1 MARMIELTTPLGDAL
16 LFRSLRGK
24 EELARLSEFELSALS
39 LRADIGPGDLL
50 GKNVTVTIELRDGG
64 SRYFDLYVT
73 RFGQGG
79 MVGRYHEYRLTL
91 RPWLWF
97 LTRTSDCRIFQDK
110 TVPDI
115 VKEVFADH
123 SVAVFEDDLTASY
136 SKREYCVQYRET
148 DFDFVSRL
156 LEEEGIYY
164 FLEHSKGRHTLKLVD
179 AYSGH
184 KALEHKATI
193 SYYPSGK
200 EIRADEEFIHA
211 WSYALEVQPGAV
223 ALQDYDFV
231 KPKAKLD
238 VKAKHV
244 QKHSIADYEI
254 YDYPGEYHESGDGEH
269 YVRLRIDELHSEFER
284 AEADCNVRE
293 IAVGRLFNLANA
305 PRKDQEREYLILAA
319 EYDMKDNAYESSPTE
334 GASYACRFTV
344 LQSRQQFRPARIT
357 PRPTVGG
364 PQTAVVVGPGGEEI
378 WCDKYGRIK
387 VQFHWDRY
395 GKKNEN
401 SSCWIRVSTQWAGGN
416 WGMVSIPRIGQE
428 VVVDFLE
435 GDPDQPIVTGRVYNA
450 DQMPPYA
457 LPGSATQT
465 GIKSRSSKGA
475 GAANFNEIRFEDKK
489 GSEQLFLHA
498 EKNQDIEV
506 EKDETH
512 WVGQD
517 RKKTV
522 DRDETTL
529 VKQDRTETVN
539 RDETITIHGRR
550 QEEVDKNE
558 IITIHENRTETVHI
572 DETITIHGKRTE
584 NVDKTENITIGLDRT
599 EHVKGSEKINIDG
612 SRNETVKGTETI
624 HIIQDRTENVDAAE
638 KVTIKSTRNLDVG
651 SDETIKIGGGRT
663 DSVKN
668 DEGLTVGGTRT
679 AAITGDDIVTNKSL
693 SVTSKET
700 ITFTVGAASITMNHD
715 GTIQIN
721 GKDISVNGRDI
732 TVIGS
737 GDIVKKAS
745 GSMTLKARKIMQ
757 N

>member
-1 MARMIELTTPLGDAL
+1 
-16 LFRSLRGK
+16 
-24 EELARLSEFELSALS
+24 
-39 LRADIGPGDLL
+39 
-50 GKNVTVTIELRDGG
+50 
-64 SRYFDLYVT
+64 
-73 RFGQGG
+73 
-79 MVGRYHEYRLTL
+79 
-91 RPWLWF
+91 
-97 LTRTSDCRIFQDK
+97 
-110 TVPDI
+110 
-115 VKEVFADH
+115 
-123 SVAVFEDDLTASY
+123 
-136 SKREYCVQYRET
+136 
-148 DFDFVSRL
+148 
-156 LEEEGIYY
+156 
-164 FLEHSKGRHTLKLVD
+164 
-179 AYSGH
+179 
-184 KALEHKATI
+184 
-193 SYYPSGK
+193 
-200 EIRADEEFIHA
+200 
-211 WSYALEVQPGAV
+211 
-223 ALQDYDFV
+223 
-231 KPKAKLD
+231 
-238 VKAKHV
+238 
-244 QKHSIADYEI
+244 
-254 YDYPGEYHESGDGEH
+254 
-269 YVRLRIDELHSEFER
+269 
-284 AEADCNVRE
+284 
-293 IAVGRLFNLANA
+293 
-305 PRKDQEREYLILAA
+305 
-319 EYDMKDNAYESSPTE
+319 
-334 GASYACRFTV
+334 V

-651 SDETIKIGGGRT
+651 SDESIKVGGNRT
-663 DSVKN
+663 DSVKY

-679 AAITGDDIVTNKSL
+679 ATITGDDIVTNKSL

-721 GKDISVNGRDI
+721 GKDITVNGRDI
-732 TVIGS
+732 TVTGS
-737 GDIVKKAS
+737 GDIVKKAT
-745 GSMTLKARKIMQ
+745 GNMTLKAKKILQ